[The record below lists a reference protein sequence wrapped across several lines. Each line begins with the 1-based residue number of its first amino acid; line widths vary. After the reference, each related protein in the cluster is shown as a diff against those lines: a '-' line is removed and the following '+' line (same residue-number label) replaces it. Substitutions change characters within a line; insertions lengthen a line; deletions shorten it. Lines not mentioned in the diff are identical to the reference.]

1 MGLLLTMK
9 SVVFVFSMFAAVSG
23 AWASTCSVKHDTA
36 MSLDYYKNVKVSQSG
51 CCDLCA
57 SDSMCRTAVYSPWGE
72 CHLHDLKDSARP
84 HHSRGWMLMSVTP
97 APPTPT
103 TKNIVQLAQ
112 TTPDLSTLVTALV
125 AGGLTGTLSGKGPFT
140 VFAPTN
146 EAFAKIETKA
156 LNALL
161 KNKAQLDKLLEY
173 HVLAANFRMREL
185 MSVKTVKTLEGETLD
200 VTDPGGV
207 IKVNKAKVLTADV
220 AASNGFVHIIDT
232 VLMTPSGPP
241 LPLKKDIVHVAE
253 GNADLSTLVA
263 ALTAGKLVATLEGTG
278 PFTVFAPTN
287 EAFAKIPKDTL
298 TALLGNQK
306 LLDQVLEYHVLSG
319 AFSMRDLMAALKIRT
334 KSGLEYHELITTLE
348 KEEVLVR
355 SMGEAIMVNNAD
367 VVVADVDATNGVV
380 HVVDKVLVPPNFPL
394 ALYPKDIVELSLS
407 QPALATL
414 VQALVAGK
422 LTATLSG
429 KGPYTVF
436 APTND
441 AFGKIPA
448 AALQKLLA
456 NPTELDKVLEYH
468 VLAGKFSMRDLM
480 AVLSVQTLE
489 GENVKV
495 SGSGK
500 VINVNEAKV
509 RMWRQATA

>member
-1 MGLLLTMK
+1 M
-9 SVVFVFSMFAAVSG
+9 
-23 AWASTCSVKHDTA
+23 
-36 MSLDYYKNVKVSQSG
+36 
-51 CCDLCA
+51 
-57 SDSMCRTAVYSPWGE
+57 
-72 CHLHDLKDSARP
+72 
-84 HHSRGWMLMSVTP
+84 
-97 APPTPT
+97 
-103 TKNIVQLAQ
+103 
-112 TTPDLSTLVTALV
+112 
-125 AGGLTGTLSGKGPFT
+125 
-140 VFAPTN
+140 
-146 EAFAKIETKA
+146 
-156 LNALL
+156 
-161 KNKAQLDKLLEY
+161 
-173 HVLAANFRMREL
+173 
-185 MSVKTVKTLEGETLD
+185 
-200 VTDPGGV
+200 
-207 IKVNKAKVLTADV
+207 
-220 AASNGFVHIIDT
+220 
-232 VLMTPSGPP
+232 
-241 LPLKKDIVHVAE
+241 
-253 GNADLSTLVA
+253 
-263 ALTAGKLVATLEGTG
+263 LEGTG
-278 PFTVFAPTN
+278 PFTVFALTN

-367 VVVADVDATNGVV
+367 VVVADVEATNGVV
-380 HVVDKVLVPPNFPL
+380 HVVDKVLVSPNFPL
-394 ALYPKDIVELSLS
+394 ALYPKDIVELSES
-407 QPALATL
+407 QPALSTL

-441 AFGKIPA
+441 AF
-448 AALQKLLA
+448 
-456 NPTELDKVLEYH
+456 DKVLEYH

-489 GENVKV
+489 GEDLKV

-509 RMWRQATA
+509 LKADVEASNGVVHVIDTVLSLPKDVMVSAPPTPTTKNIVQLAQATPDLSTLVTALVAGGPPGTLSGKGPFTVFAPTNEAFAKIETKALNALLKNKAQLDKLLEYHVP

>member
-1 MGLLLTMK
+1 MG
-9 SVVFVFSMFAAVSG
+9 
-23 AWASTCSVKHDTA
+23 
-36 MSLDYYKNVKVSQSG
+36 
-51 CCDLCA
+51 
-57 SDSMCRTAVYSPWGE
+57 
-72 CHLHDLKDSARP
+72 
-84 HHSRGWMLMSVTP
+84 
-97 APPTPT
+97 
-103 TKNIVQLAQ
+103 
-112 TTPDLSTLVTALV
+112 
-125 AGGLTGTLSGKGPFT
+125 
-140 VFAPTN
+140 
-146 EAFAKIETKA
+146 
-156 LNALL
+156 
-161 KNKAQLDKLLEY
+161 
-173 HVLAANFRMREL
+173 
-185 MSVKTVKTLEGETLD
+185 LEGETLD

-207 IKVNKAKVLTADV
+207 IKVNNAKVLTADV

-241 LPLKKDIVHVAE
+241 VPLKKDIVHVAE

-263 ALTAGKLVATLEGTG
+263 APTAGKLVATLEGTG

-319 AFSMRDLMAALKIRT
+319 AFSMRDLMAAK
-334 KSGLEYHELITTLE
+334 LITTLE

-367 VVVADVDATNGVV
+367 GVV
-380 HVVDKVLVPPNFPL
+380 DVVDKVLVPPKFPL
-394 ALYPKDIVELSLS
+394 ALYPKDIVELSES
-407 QPALATL
+407 QPALSTL

-509 RMWRQATA
+509 LKADVEASNGVVHVIDTVLSLPKDVMVSAPPTPTTKNIVQLAQATPDLSTLVTALVAGGLTGTLSGKGPFTVFAPTN